1 MAKQY
6 GFLIDASR
14 CTGCRTCEVACKD
27 KNNLPVGRNFRHV
40 LSFEGGGWRQDRATG
55 AWHTD
60 TFAYYVSVSCN
71 HCEDPACVKV
81 CPTKAHFKRKED
93 GLVLIDRDKC
103 IGCGMCAKACPY
115 GAPQLDTVAKKMTKC
130 DACQDRLAKGLNPV
144 CVDSCPQRAIEFGD
158 MSELLKKHSD
168 RKHIAPLPDPSVTKP
183 NLLVKAPRNAKPVRD
198 TSGTVFGADR

>member
-158 MSELLKKHSD
+158 MSELLKKH
-168 RKHIAPLPDPSVTKP
+168 
-183 NLLVKAPRNAKPVRD
+183 
-198 TSGTVFGADR
+198 

>member
-1 MAKQY
+1 MTQL
-6 GFLIDASR
+6 GFFIDLTK
-14 CTGCRTCEVACKD
+14 CTGCQTCTVACKD
-27 KNNLPVGRNFRHV
+27 AHNLEVGRNFRKV
-40 LSFEGGGWRQDRATG
+40 LEAESGSWKQDKATG
-55 AWHTD
+55 AWHQD
-60 TFAYYVSVSCN
+60 VCAYYVSISCN
-71 HCEDPACVKV
+71 HCADPACVKV

-144 CVDSCPQRAIEFGD
+144 CVDSCPQRAIEFGE

-183 NLLVKAPRNAKPVRD
+183 NLLVKAPRNAKPVGD
-198 TSGTVFGADR
+198 KNGTVFGADR